1 MEIQIVYITNHPS
14 QQKANKKYRE
24 KNKELLNEKART
36 AYNENSEYKEKRK
49 SQMREYMRRRKE
61 SQELK
66 KNES

>member
-36 AYNENSEYKEKRK
+36 AYNENPEYKEKRK